1 MISILK
7 RGMSILLISVVLLC
21 SKSAKG
27 ESMYRSNNRYTGIIQ
42 WNNQIIVVNM
52 MKHMFVNEYRLFLVT
67 PYDCVCILEK
77 QVPYNKKLHYY
88 ASKDIMIE
96 ECVVTAAPLSYSTL
110 SLRYSY
116 LKGHNAEDL
125 CKKSF
130 ADLPPVKKGEYIAAI
145 DGNILKFGNDHTL
158 LRLDTDSEIWIKIN
172 IGQEDLWYHSN
183 SIRDSCICIDK
194 SEGLFYSPTA
204 DDIYQFPAIKGVEL
218 SNYILYDNRLI
229 YADDDGIYACKKE
242 DVVPVRLVSSYPAFE
257 INRMTTFCIANGI
270 LYVCNHS
277 DNQLKRLNLYD
288 DEMLPLI
295 EFDYGSSSSFFVQ
308 DNYLY
313 IVKDL
318 EDTFETIEY
327 ISVVDLE
334 TNTEIKRHVIT

>member
-88 ASKDIMIE
+88 ASKDIIIE

-116 LKGHNAEDL
+116 CKGQNAEDL
-125 CKKSF
+125 CKKCF
-130 ADLPPVKKGEYIAAI
+130 LDLPPIKEGEYIATI
-145 DGNILKFGNDHTL
+145 DGNVLKYGDDHTL
-158 LRLDTDSEIWIKIN
+158 LRLDTDSNIWTKID
-172 IGQEDLWYHSN
+172 IGYENLWCNSD

-194 SEGLFYSPTA
+194 SEGLFYSPTS
-204 DDIYQFPAIKGVEL
+204 DDTYQFSAVKGVEL
-218 SNYILYDNRLI
+218 VNYILNDNRLI
-229 YADDDGIYACKKE
+229 YADDGGIYACKEK
-242 DVVPVRLVSSYPAFE
+242 DVVPIRLVGSSPDFE
-257 INRMTTFCIANGI
+257 INRMTTFCITNGI